1 VAKVSLQPLAVLW
14 IPSLLRRSW
23 WPAAGGGKLR
33 GRAVAA
39 GKAEDAHEQ
48 IFILSD
54 SSRVLALALRTVEGK
69 PRARGSPFNFRLSA
83 LVLIVILTRLCLC
96 FRLAGA
102 AVVSI
107 CLLDGGAGAQGKL
120 DARYVATLAG
130 VPIGEGAW
138 VIDIGENQ
146 FTAAASG
153 MTTGLLR
160 VFAAGQGNAV
170 SRGAVR
176 GGAPVPTLFVAT
188 INHDKWVEEV
198 RIVLRAGTVKELAVD
213 PPNMP
218 NLDRIPVTD
227 VYRRGVIDPLSAA
240 LIRISGGGDPVSP
253 EACRRTVP
261 IFDGRMR
268 FDLQLSF
275 RRIEKVHAQTGY
287 QGPVVVCGVQ
297 FVPLAGYVP
306 ERLAIKWL
314 IAQQDMEI
322 WLAPIPGTRIVV
334 PYRIS
339 LPTPLGQGVLEAT
352 EFVAA
357 AGPRSTPAS
366 R

>member
-1 VAKVSLQPLAVLW
+1 VVHWSL
-14 IPSLLRRSW
+14 IK
-23 WPAAGGGKLR
+23 AALG
-33 GRAVAA
+33 
-39 GKAEDAHEQ
+39 
-48 IFILSD
+48 
-54 SSRVLALALRTVEGK
+54 
-69 PRARGSPFNFRLSA
+69 
-83 LVLIVILTRLCLC
+83 

-102 AVVSI
+102 AVATV
-107 CLLDGGAGAQGKL
+107 CLLGSGAGAQGKL

-130 VPIGEGAW
+130 VPIGKGAW
-138 VIDIGENQ
+138 VIDIGDDQ

-153 MTTGLLR
+153 MTAGLLR
-160 VFAAGQGNAV
+160 VFATGQGNAA

-176 GGAPVPTLFVAT
+176 SDNLLPTIFVST
-188 INHDKWVEEV
+188 VNNDKRIEEL
-198 RIVLRAGTVKELAVD
+198 RIVLSAGTVKELVVD
-213 PPNMP
+213 PPTTP
-218 NLDRIPVTD
+218 NPERIPVTEAH
-227 VYRRGVIDPLSAA
+227 RRGVIDPMSAA
-240 LIRISGGGDPVSP
+240 LMRVSGSGDPVSP
-253 EACRRTVP
+253 EACRRTIP

-275 RRIEKVHAQTGY
+275 KRIEKVHAQKGY
-287 QGPVVVCGVQ
+287 QGPVVVCEVQ

-306 ERLAIKWL
+306 ERPAIKYL
-314 IAQQDMEI
+314 MARQDMEI

-357 AGPRSTPAS
+357 ASPRSTPATAAA